1 MNQSGVVTVVGVIT
15 ELVVG
20 LPGEEGERLSIPMAA
35 WLTPAWLTQLHS
47 HLIYGFMVFF
57 FLF

>member
-35 WLTPAWLTQLHS
+35 
-47 HLIYGFMVFF
+47 
-57 FLF
+57 